1 MKKLFLMVILL
12 ASLLVLGLPFA
23 AHATSITFGASG
35 NAITFTGN
43 GTGTVGVSTSG
54 LSGSAF
60 FDTDAL
66 GTYSLGATSFTA
78 GPQYLSLFPASDNS
92 GTFSFTGG
100 DGDSLTGTIH
110 WTVIQDN
117 TTQPKFFGVLVI
129 GTVSGDAAFMSNF
142 SGSLANIDFI
152 TNQLSIG
159 GVTGVTLDALAATT
173 TSATATVSAGEVNP
187 VNPVPEPGKLALF
200 GSGLL
205 GLGGLI
211 RRKLLQV

>member
-12 ASLLVLGLPFA
+12 ASLLVLPFA

-43 GTGTVGVSTSG
+43 GAGSLTVSTLG
-54 LSGSAF
+54 LSLSGNAF
-60 FDTDAL
+60 FDSDPL
-66 GTYSLGATSFTA
+66 GTFSLGATSFTA
-78 GPQYLSLFPASDNS
+78 GPVSAGNFNAGPNS
-92 GTFSFTGG
+92 EFFTFAGG

-110 WTVIQDN
+110 WSFIQDN
-117 TTQPKFFGVLVI
+117 TTQPKLFGVLVI
-129 GTVSGDAAFMSNF
+129 GTRSGDAAFTSNF

-152 TNQLSIG
+152 TNPLSG
-159 GVTGVTLDALAATT
+159 GVHLDTLAFTT
-173 TSATATVSAGEVNP
+173 NSATATVSAGEVA
-187 VNPVPEPGKLALF
+187 PVPEPGTLALF